1 MCEKIYSIEEIK
13 SMLYEI
19 LKKADVR
26 KAILFGSYARNTST
40 PTSDIDIVIDSEGK
54 LLNIRF
60 YGLLEEIVQILQKNI
75 DLFEI
80 SEIRENS
87 PIYKNIQKEGIV
99 IYEK

>member
-40 PTSDIDIVIDSEGK
+40 STSDIDIVMPYIIKS
-54 LLNIRF
+54 
-60 YGLLEEIVQILQKNI
+60 Y
-75 DLFEI
+75 EI
-80 SEIRENS
+80 SKYN
-87 PIYKNIQKEGIV
+87 PVDLKNNFIELYYNK
-99 IYEK
+99 